1 MQFSCS
7 AVVVVGLLS
16 GQTLASCA
24 RGSFSGKPNDYD
36 IIEYCALKPDN
47 FYDCSNGAS
56 VTHNAD
62 RFTLQAGSA
71 DAMVM
76 VACGG
81 YGSVYH
87 CSAGESAVI
96 SQPLCAGGMT
106 NVRALKQR

>member
-1 MQFSCS
+1 MQFSYS
-7 AVVVVGLLS
+7 AVLVVALS
-16 GQTLASCA
+16 SQTFASCA
-24 RGSFSGKPNDYD
+24 QGSFSGKPNDYD
-36 IIEYCALKPDN
+36 IIGYCALKPNN

-96 SQPLCAGGMT
+96 SQPLRAGGMT